1 MSAFNVEY
9 ERNGDK
15 DKNLS
20 LKEYIY
26 MIILYL
32 RDIIK

>member
-1 MSAFNVEY
+1 MSTFNIEY
-9 ERNGDK
+9 EGNGDK

-32 RDIIK
+32 RDMIK